1 MKRKGKWI
9 TVIAALTVG
18 LLGGCDTKELVTEDV
33 TEVRIA
39 ESVDFGRFQAQEVI
53 TYDELTDVKV
63 FADMIRNAEQQPG
76 IVNMATPEYDVEVRY
91 QDDTVDR
98 YYVWLGD
105 LGMPTS
111 IMDVNDTHTVYLVPA
126 DVTDELIRL
135 LEHE

>member
-1 MKRKGKWI
+1 MKHRH
-9 TVIAALTVG
+9 TSVFA
-18 LLGGCDTKELVTEDV
+18 LVTLTLTLTGCASNDFRTDGIE
-33 TEVRIA
+33 EVRVS
-39 ESVDFGRFQAQEVI
+39 ESDGFSSFQERDVI
-53 TYDELTDVKV
+53 TYDELEDVKV

-76 IVNMATPEYDVEVRY
+76 VVNMATPEYDVEVQY
-91 QDDTVDR
+91 QDETVDR

-135 LEHE
+135 LEQR

>member
-39 ESVDFGRFQAQEVI
+39 ESVDFGRFQEQEVI

-76 IVNMATPEYDVEVRY
+76 IVNMATPEYDVEVQY
-91 QDDTVDR
+91 QDETVDR
-98 YYVWLGD
+98 YYVWIGE

>member
-39 ESVDFGRFQAQEVI
+39 ESVDFGRFQEQEVI

-76 IVNMATPEYDVEVRY
+76 IVNMATPEYDVEVQY
-91 QDDTVDR
+91 QDETVDR
-98 YYVWLGD
+98 YYVWLGE

>member
-1 MKRKGKWI
+1 MRRERIG
-9 TVIAALTVG
+9 TLVALTV
-18 LLGGCDTKELVTEDV
+18 LTIALIGCGSNDFRTDGIE
-33 TEVRIA
+33 EVHIS
-39 ESVDFGRFQAQEVI
+39 ESDGFSSFQDRDVI
-53 TYDELTDVKV
+53 TYDELEDVKV

-76 IVNMATPEYDVEVRY
+76 VVNMATPEYDVEVQY
-91 QDDTVDR
+91 QDETVDR

-135 LEHE
+135 LEER

>member
-1 MKRKGKWI
+1 MKRRHMSVFALF
-9 TVIAALTVG
+9 TLALT
-18 LLGGCDTKELVTEDV
+18 LTGCGSNDFRTDGIE
-33 TEVRIA
+33 EVRVS
-39 ESVDFGRFQAQEVI
+39 ESDGFSNFQERDVI
-53 TYDELTDVKV
+53 TYDELEDVKV

-76 IVNMATPEYDVEVRY
+76 VVNMATPEYDVEVQY
-91 QDDTVDR
+91 QDETVDR

-135 LEHE
+135 LEQR